1 MSLVNIEE
9 PNKNQ
14 TISKCLGIDFGTT
27 NSVCSIKLDDKVIF
41 IDDSHKK
48 TLIPTALLF
57 KKEIVIGNDIDFKK
71 NIQDCVFSIKR
82 NFLKNPD
89 KKMLFNNNL
98 EMSPVEISKEFF
110 LYLKK
115 MTKKF
120 LKEDL
125 SDCVLTVPAYFDERA
140 RSGIMRS
147 ALMAGFNVR
156 RLINEPTAA
165 AFAYGLDAKKRGNF
179 LVYDLGGGT
188 FDVSL
193 LKLKDKLFK
202 VVGTS
207 GDANL
212 GGDDFDNLI
221 LEELILK
228 DLKIKKE
235 DIADNVLKVLLK
247 EAKLIKERSQETKN
261 FTASLIINGE
271 KKEINVNSCKI
282 DEILE
287 ELVEKTITITS
298 ELLNDC
304 EAEINEIDG
313 FILVGGSTRVK
324 LITKK
329 LEEKFRKK
337 IFNELDP
344 DHVVSYGASLH
355 GFELLNGSDNLLLDV
370 TPLSLGIETMGG
382 LMEKIIPR
390 NSNIPTVKEQVFTTN
405 ENGQTSIKIS
415 VLQGE
420 REISK
425 NNTFLGELILSN
437 LEPKPAGIPR
447 VKVRFSLDADGILFV
462 SAIDEST
469 GNEQNSVIKT
479 GIDLSVEEMKK
490 IVESSIENAKEDMDT
505 RSLIE
510 SKIKATRLINEI
522 NNVKREIQNLCS
534 KKDIEKIYNIT
545 NMLNNELK
553 KNNKVEIDNLVENLN
568 DVTKSFAEKIVNKNF
583 KNFVGKDID
592 ILEQK

>member
-82 NFLKNPD
+82 NFVKNPD

-510 SKIKATRLINEI
+510 SKMKATRLINEI

>member
-82 NFLKNPD
+82 NFVKNPD

-271 KKEINVNSCKI
+271 KKEINVDSCKI

-568 DVTKSFAEKIVNKNF
+568 EVTKSFAEKIVNKNF